1 MKNVTCEILFY
12 VSPLF
17 SSHSQYF
24 KEDGWVHLNN
34 RLHIFRSVEDE
45 VFDYHSYPLNCA
57 YEEIVNFEYDL
68 KGLSGPGSW
77 NGLTLKF
84 WESNEFK
91 VEKNDYK
98 FEIGEQIYMS
108 FSWADI
114 AAGFS
119 YAIKYCAITPL
130 GPPCSGWSKQYQL
143 YIVHLD
149 TQLCLIQHA

>member
-1 MKNVTCEILFY
+1 M
-12 VSPLF
+12 
-17 SSHSQYF
+17 
-24 KEDGWVHLNN
+24 NN

-108 FSWADI
+108 FSWAEI
-114 AAGFS
+114 TAGFS
-119 YAIKYCAITPL
+119 YAIKYCAIKDKKL
-130 GPPCSGWSKQYQL
+130 GTEFAITDSGCVNQLIRRVISKKLKL
-143 YIVHLD
+143 YLEN
-149 TQLCLIQHA
+149 

>member
-1 MKNVTCEILFY
+1 M
-12 VSPLF
+12 
-17 SSHSQYF
+17 
-24 KEDGWVHLNN
+24 
-34 RLHIFRSVEDE
+34 
-45 VFDYHSYPLNCA
+45 
-57 YEEIVNFEYDL
+57 NFEYDL

-119 YAIKYCAITPL
+119 YAIKYCAIKDKKLGTEFAITDSGCVNQLIRRVISKKSLPL
-130 GPPCSGWSKQYQL
+130 LRKL
-143 YIVHLD
+143 RF
-149 TQLCLIQHA
+149 